1 MGPTVSF
8 HNFTQ
13 LTHFELKGCLLKSL
27 LHLATAEPACS
38 IPTQHMS
45 INQVLSEN
53 HKMEGTVWMKSACT
67 SRDLVHYLQYCE
79 MV

>member
-1 MGPTVSF
+1 MGSTVSF

-13 LTHFELKGCLLKSL
+13 LIHFELKGCLLKSL

-45 INQVLSEN
+45 INQMLSES
-53 HKMEGTVWMKSACT
+53 HKMEGTVLDEICL
-67 SRDLVHYLQYCE
+67 DLKGFGSLSPVL
-79 MV
+79 